1 MFIKLE
7 ANLSIYHLIDIF
19 VEKHMALK
27 VALLDYYPCFL
38 HIGDI
43 SDHLVRDLL
52 KDL

>member
-7 ANLSIYHLIDIF
+7 SNLSIHHLIDIF
-19 VEKHMALK
+19 VEKHMALE
-27 VALLDYYPCFL
+27 VVLLDHHPCFL

-43 SDHLVRDLL
+43 SDHLVGDLL

>member
-1 MFIKLE
+1 MLIKLE

-19 VEKHMALK
+19 VEKHMALNI
-27 VALLDYYPCFL
+27 AMLDYYPSLL

-43 SDHLVRDLL
+43 CDHLVRDLL